1 MEAKPKHLYQ
11 KLFNSVSLVLL
22 ILWMSLSHV
31 DAQKT
36 AALQLRFPILAGQT
50 LLLRS
55 TSGIQSSSIT
65 QTVQLNEKGE
75 AFFTCLTYLDA
86 AYFEVLFKGSDNS
99 FEVYLPANDTL
110 QLDWNDKHTLAQYRK
125 DPLGRNQHIN
135 QLNALVDEEL
145 SKFYKSKRT
154 KQDRNRLKAAADSVR
169 LTLTTSK
176 DAYWVNWAQL
186 VLADVDEASGLIAK
200 KKLLISLLPY
210 LKPSPG
216 NPAWQK
222 VFTSYF
228 DGDLLSRIN
237 GKQGIA
243 YRTAIS
249 SMNYTALKQL
259 YHSDSLLL
267 DYSELADW
275 LVLKGIYDLENIRGA
290 KLEQSYELLQ
300 RMKEDTALSSEIQQ
314 ELKRILQ
321 FMQPRIKGT
330 DFPVLGCDDG
340 HFWQQDKW
348 MGMPVYLAILP
359 DFSPNSELVIR
370 QFAAFQTKYAKEIHF
385 ALLIPE
391 ADEKAISR
399 LRLQFPGVFVT
410 SMETC
415 RAHLEA
421 IFPALNR
428 TNYILIDRDGKVYQ
442 NPAEGPETGVEAAFL
457 NLIKR

>member
-1 MEAKPKHLYQ
+1 
-11 KLFNSVSLVLL
+11 
-22 ILWMSLSHV
+22 
-31 DAQKT
+31 
-36 AALQLRFPILAGQT
+36 
-50 LLLRS
+50 
-55 TSGIQSSSIT
+55 
-65 QTVQLNEKGE
+65 
-75 AFFTCLTYLDA
+75 
-86 AYFEVLFKGSDNS
+86 
-99 FEVYLPANDTL
+99 
-110 QLDWNDKHTLAQYRK
+110 
-125 DPLGRNQHIN
+125 
-135 QLNALVDEEL
+135 
-145 SKFYKSKRT
+145 
-154 KQDRNRLKAAADSVR
+154 
-169 LTLTTSK
+169 
-176 DAYWVNWAQL
+176 
-186 VLADVDEASGLIAK
+186 
-200 KKLLISLLPY
+200 
-210 LKPSPG
+210 
-216 NPAWQK
+216 
-222 VFTSYF
+222 
-228 DGDLLSRIN
+228 
-237 GKQGIA
+237 
-243 YRTAIS
+243 
-249 SMNYTALKQL
+249 
-259 YHSDSLLL
+259 
-267 DYSELADW
+267 
-275 LVLKGIYDLENIRGA
+275 
-290 KLEQSYELLQ
+290 
-300 RMKEDTALSSEIQQ
+300 MKEDTALSSEIQH

-330 DFPVLGCDDG
+330 DFPALGCDDG